1 MPLQLTITGK
11 IRRIDVEG
19 GEKISFML
27 CENKRSIFK
36 FVRIVCKF
44 SAINENLLKHLVVGA
59 VVSATGDFFKFSN
72 FIEDDGSEKQ
82 CVNLYYPR
90 LLTLVEFA
98 PFEEKEK
105 SNEGEEQ
112 ILGQL
117 EEALKETEANPAS
130 IGMPQLEQQTLIDI
144 PF

>member
-36 FVRIVCKF
+36 FVRIVCKL

-59 VVSATGDFFKFSN
+59 VVSATGDFFRFSDFN
-72 FIEDDGSEKQ
+72 DDDGSEKQ

-98 PFEEKEK
+98 PFKEEGGAQ
-105 SNEGEEQ
+105 EGEEQ
-112 ILGQL
+112 ILGQI
-117 EEALKETEANPAS
+117 EETLKEVEANPAS
-130 IGMPQLEQQTLIDI
+130 IGMPQADQSSFI